1 MNDFFIP
8 GRGCLENFLHSPS
21 DASFYLHFQTVE
33 DVYREF
39 VQTIYT
45 QVSQIL
51 TEAEERGQEHQ

>member
-8 GRGCLENFLHSPS
+8 GRGCLEKLLHSPS

>member
-1 MNDFFIP
+1 MEK
-8 GRGCLENFLHSPS
+8 LLHSPS